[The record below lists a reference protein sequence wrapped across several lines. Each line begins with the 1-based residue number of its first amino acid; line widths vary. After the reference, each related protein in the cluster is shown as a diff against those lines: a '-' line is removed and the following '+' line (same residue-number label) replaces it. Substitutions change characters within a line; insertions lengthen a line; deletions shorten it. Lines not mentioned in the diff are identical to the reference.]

1 MIYEKTINKPS
12 IVNTGMP
19 HSTHNPSQVDRFTLS
34 YNLVRKT
41 DLQLVSFFEAL
52 WLFDGLLEA

>member
-1 MIYEKTINKPS
+1 MVYEKTINKPS
-12 IVNTGMP
+12 IVNTGVP
-19 HSTHNPSQVDRFTLS
+19 HSTHNPSKKERFTLS

-41 DLQLVSFFEAL
+41 DLKLVTFFEAL